1 MQRQA
6 GGVPAFLLLL
16 VAAAVVVVLV
26 IANSQPAPQLSII
39 VPTQQA
45 TAVANA
51 WEQILEQG
59 FGEDSTPL
67 PTVAIPTANFVPPTL
82 ALNPS
87 FGATPISA
95 SELNNVDAND
105 PSFSV
110 GVPPTLPPATVALLS
125 TAIPLTEIAVTRP
138 ATSWQPPPL
147 IPPISR
153 DVLGR
158 DHYYFRR
165 PVDSSAANKGL
176 FYYPFGSDGPTGFNM
191 RIHTGIDMPND
202 IGQAVRAAG
211 EGTVVWAGPGFQN
224 SPSYGNVV
232 LIEHDFGYE
241 GRRLYTLYAHLAGVL
256 AVTGQFVQI
265 GDPIGLVGNTGN
277 VTGPHVHFEVRLAD
291 VNSTDVASYGDT
303 YNPVLW
309 MASYVGTGVIAGRV
323 SDRSGN
329 LVMDADITIRN
340 WATGLNV
347 DTTTTYIFQNTAI
360 DVNSDPVWQENFAVG
375 DVPVGRYEVI
385 ANIGGERVS
394 KIVNVIEGTTS
405 FVEIAPGQ
413 TTAPTPAEGES
424 GS

>member
-6 GGVPAFLLLL
+6 SGVPAFLLLL
-16 VAAAVVVVLV
+16 VAAAIVVVLV
-26 IANSQPAPQLSII
+26 ITNSQPAPQLSII

-45 TAVANA
+45 TVVANA

-87 FGATPISA
+87 IGATPVSA
-95 SELNNVDAND
+95 SELNSVNAIDQ
-105 PSFSV
+105 SFSV

-176 FYYPFGSDGPTGFNM
+176 FYYPFGSDGPPGFNM

-360 DVNSDPVWQENFAVG
+360 DVNPDPIWQENFAVG

-394 KIVNVIEGTTS
+394 KIVNVIEGTTA
-405 FVEIAPGQ
+405 FVEIAPG
-413 TTAPTPAEGES
+413 
-424 GS
+424 